1 MQKRLTEDEIGANSA
16 QFLSLQM
23 VFTLLKDESAYRVLD
38 QGRKIIMTILVPIA
52 ATVFEQSFEI
62 ELEFVETVEEKLED
76 RFFTKREIEA
86 IITKTER
93 KLKEEFEKQIQ
104 MLRTEHRES
113 LKEEIRRVEGKV
125 SASSNIELQKVM
137 N

>member
-52 ATVFEQSFEI
+52 TTVFEQSFEI
-62 ELEFVETVEEKLED
+62 ELEFLETIEEKL
-76 RFFTKREIEA
+76 
-86 IITKTER
+86 
-93 KLKEEFEKQIQ
+93 
-104 MLRTEHRES
+104 
-113 LKEEIRRVEGKV
+113 
-125 SASSNIELQKVM
+125 
-137 N
+137 